1 MDFGWVVGIA
11 AGLVLLWA
19 LALLIFWVL
28 RPKDVAMREV
38 VGLVPD
44 LVRLLR
50 DLIRDRTVP
59 WDVRVA
65 MVVLVAWIV
74 FPIDLIP
81 EFIPVLGPLDDIVV
95 AFIALRYARRRLGID
110 EMERRWPGTA
120 DGFRILRSVLGG

>member
-1 MDFGWVVGIA
+1 L
-11 AGLVLLWA
+11 GLGVLWA
-19 LALLIFWVL
+19 AALLIFWVL
-28 RPKDVAMREV
+28 RPKDVAIREV
-38 VGLVPD
+38 VGVVPD

-65 MVVLVAWIV
+65 MVVLVAWIL

-81 EFIPVLGPLDDIVV
+81 EFIPVLGPLDDLVV

-110 EMERRWPGTA
+110 EMERRWRGTA
-120 DGFRILRSVLGG
+120 DGFRIIRTVLGG